1 MKKILKTIITL
12 IFLITIV
19 GCAKDERIENEL
31 LSKEYT
37 YSVNSKMDL
46 LIARNFNYKKDE
58 LSNYNFLISNN
69 NNLYIENSYLIN
81 LELGKQEVNFS
92 LGNIDYT
99 LNVLIVEYD
108 KPYLVNHL
116 NIKYNEGEDLELIF
130 DMLDFEFYSI
140 NGNEMNDSDYEFS
153 NNAITVFKSYLDQE
167 FRRERESLV
176 LIMMYHENNNY
187 SNVFITIKK

>member
-1 MKKILKTIITL
+1 MKTILKTIITL

-116 NIKYNEGEDLELIF
+116 NTKYNEGEDLELIF

>member
-116 NIKYNEGEDLELIF
+116 NTKYNEGEDLELIF

>member
-1 MKKILKTIITL
+1 MKTILKTIITL

-31 LSKEYT
+31 ISKEYT

-116 NIKYNEGEDLELIF
+116 NTKYNEGEDLELIF

>member
-58 LSNYNFLISNN
+58 LSNFNFLISNN

-116 NIKYNEGEDLELIF
+116 NTKYNEGEDLELIF